1 MLVGSSKQL
10 GSALYCL
17 TSLLTRANLTPNLSA
32 TLAYVQLAFM
42 VYSTM
47 HFMIVWLII
56 DLQRLLSLDGE
67 L

>member
-10 GSALYCL
+10 GSALYYL

-32 TLAYVQLAFM
+32 TLAYVHLAFM